1 MAFKGDDS
9 TFSLAT
15 TVTLVLAVAAMV
27 FVKEPLKSSRPTGNG
42 VGLEGA
48 ASELKARARL
58 WEDPFAAVQKD
69 QASRKQVS
77 VTLQKAGKVTLSVTA
92 VGRNEE
98 EGLSKL
104 QAKINETAKQNGI
117 VTALVVM
124 TGGGSS
130 VEDSEARIRD
140 RYAVGAALEVG
151 CFVPEQTQSLSY
163 FTWSFGVGKVEPK
176 VPVTTPYEWYKRSVI
191 ASCRAFDEEMS
202 KEKARHVLVLWVA
215 AEETEQTI
223 FARVKQLLSKFRPPN
238 VESSIP
244 AKLVG
249 PRSSSEFRSML
260 QEIEEES
267 KSSDRAKGRQKAGDS
282 PPKVQEPIAL
292 YSPWATAMPGLLSY
306 GLNSGS
312 QKNGVGCQSYGAC
325 KKVFTELLSDAGL
338 LLKYSIDSDQVLFE
352 SLFEELNRRR
362 VTVGADSIA
371 LIGEW
376 DSFYARSLPLTFS
389 AAACRYITDEKVA
402 KAHPLSDALTG
413 QLKGKCATTEQG
425 IDQFKTGAIS
435 PRTLNIRQYSYLS
448 GLDGEASVDQGSPS
462 RLKGDDKDK
471 EKGEAG
477 KAKLRDIASYE
488 RPEGP
493 SQLDYVRRLV
503 ARMKTEDQENDKA
516 GTRGEAE
523 QQGKKVK
530 AVGILG
536 RDAYDAL
543 LILQAVREQFPNA
556 LFFATDLDAR
566 YSHEDEL
573 KWTRNL
579 IVVSHFGLRL
589 QPSLQQAIPPFRHS
603 LQTSTFLA
611 VLRAI
616 DHVGYR
622 LDQSAG
628 PNAQLAEYVMNGG
641 QQQQIEYSTVI
652 RPRLFEIGRHGAVD
666 LSVDNSTD
674 KVRSVHPARQDVE
687 SWAVTF
693 RMPERIGPV
702 WIAVTVLGFLTA
714 WGYGRFWNWLTAR
727 DERDRSSRNF
737 KRVLRPAWVPL
748 LILGVV
754 LLWCKLRHFSYVE
767 DEPFSWS
774 DGVSVWPTELLRLF
788 ATLLSLSFLMK
799 ACADLAV
806 NTEDLTKKFF
816 PQGASAGVEEGR
828 PRNLQG
834 FWTNLDWMFHGSKRD
849 RTGEARTLWARYCR
863 AHTWP
868 QRTVRIALWLLLYL
882 MMVLPVWRFMNDG
895 EWRLYVPCRGEFSCH
910 ADAVLTS
917 LSVFSLI
924 ILNLAVLDAVILCTK
939 WIQEMPSATGLDPIR
954 QVRLIIERTR
964 VVNRRILYP
973 FLSLFLLIG
982 ARSHYFDNW
991 DFPPAL
997 ILVLTVNSLV
1007 ALASACMLYL
1017 AAVEAKRKVLAPL
1030 QQDLDR
1036 VLIQQECAEPAVDTG
1051 PSSDHLRQIISEIDA
1066 VQQGAFVPFYQQPVV
1081 QATLV
1086 AVLAFL
1092 QYWYLG
1098 Q

>member
-9 TFSLAT
+9 NFSLAT
-15 TVTLVLAVAAMV
+15 TVTLALALAAMV

-48 ASELKARARL
+48 ATELKARARL

-77 VTLQKAGKVTLSVTA
+77 VTLQKAGKVALSVTTA
-92 VGRNEE
+92 DQHHEQGLRN
-98 EGLSKL
+98 LK
-104 QAKINETAKQNGI
+104 AKIEEIATQNGL

-151 CFVPEQTQSLSY
+151 CYAPELTQSLSY
-163 FTWSFGVGKVEPK
+163 FTWSFGPQKPELS
-176 VPVTTPYEWYKRSVI
+176 VPVPTPYEWYRRSPL
-191 ASCRAFDEEMS
+191 ASCRTFDETPGTERS
-202 KEKARHVLVLWVA
+202 RHVLVLWIA
-215 AEETEQTI
+215 AEESELSI
-223 FARVKQLLSKFRPPN
+223 LARIDALLSEFRPPKLKAH
-238 VESSIP
+238 II

-249 PRSSSEFRSML
+249 PRSSSEFRSLL
-260 QEIEEES
+260 QEIEKQDQPGVLKRENQGRRDFQA
-267 KSSDRAKGRQKAGDS
+267 KDRPS
-282 PPKVQEPIAL
+282 IEL

-306 GLNSGS
+306 GMKSRS
-312 QKNGVGCQSYGAC
+312 QQQGVSCESYGMC
-325 KKVFTELLSDAGL
+325 KKVFFDLLSGAGL
-338 LLKYSIDSDQVLFE
+338 NLQYSIDSDEVLFE
-352 SLFEELNRRR
+352 YLFREFNRRR
-362 VTVGADSIA
+362 VRVGTDAIA

-376 DSFYARSLPLTFS
+376 DSFYARSLPITFS
-389 AAACRYITDEKVA
+389 AVACRY
-402 KAHPLSDALTG
+402 TG
-413 QLKGKCATTEQG
+413 RCSTMDDGVDRLLAGTL
-425 IDQFKTGAIS
+425 S

-448 GLDGEASVDQGSPS
+448 GLDGEASVDQSLPS
-462 RLKGDDKDK
+462 KPKEGDKDK
-471 EKGEAG
+471 REAG
-477 KAKLRDIASYE
+477 QAKLRDIASYE

-503 ARMKTEDQENDKA
+503 AQIKA
-516 GTRGEAE
+516 EEQGNESVGTRGEVE

-530 AVGILG
+530 AIGILG

-543 LILQAVREQFPNA
+543 LILQAVREQFPNV

-566 YSHEDEL
+566 YFHEDEQ

-579 IVVSHFGLRL
+579 IVVSHFGLQL
-589 QPSLQQAIPPFRHS
+589 DPSLQQSIPPFRSS
-603 LQTSTFLA
+603 LQTSTFFA

-616 DHVGYR
+616 DQVSNR
-622 LDQSAG
+622 PQESSQKTQSSRY
-628 PNAQLAEYVMNGG
+628 QLHGRNGG
-641 QQQQIEYSTVI
+641 ATEYSGLI
-652 RPRLFEIGRHGAVD
+652 LPRLFEIGRHGAVD
-666 LSVDNSTD
+666 LSVDDSVE
-674 KVRSVHPARQDVE
+674 KIRSVHPTRQDVTDG
-687 SWAVTF
+687 AVTF
-693 RMPERIGPV
+693 KMPARIGPL
-702 WIAVTVLGFLTA
+702 WITMTILGFLA
-714 WGYGRFWNWLTAR
+714 LWGHARFWNWLTAR
-727 DERDRSSRNF
+727 NERDRGLQKFR
-737 KRVLRPAWVPL
+737 RILRSVWVPL
-748 LILGVV
+748 AILTMAF
-754 LLWCKLRHFSYVE
+754 LWCHVLHFKYVE

-788 ATLLSLSFLMK
+788 ATLLSISFLMK

-806 NTEDLTKKFF
+806 NTGDLTKKFF

-828 PRNLQG
+828 PRNLEG
-834 FWTNLDWMFHGSKRD
+834 FWRNLDWMLHGSKQD
-849 RTGEARTLWARYCR
+849 RPGEARTLWDRYCR

-910 ADAVLTS
+910 ADAVLTF
-917 LSVFSLI
+917 LSAFSLI
-924 ILNLAVLDAVILCTK
+924 ILNLAVLDAVILCIK
-939 WIQEMPSATGLDPIR
+939 WIQEMPSATGLDPMR
-954 QVRLIIERTR
+954 QVRLMIERTR

-973 FLSLFLLIG
+973 FLSLFLIIG

-1017 AAVEAKRKVLAPL
+1017 AAVEAKRKVLASI
-1030 QQDLDR
+1030 QEKMDR
-1036 VLIQQECAEPAVDTG
+1036 ALTRDEKIDPILVRG
-1051 PSSDHLRQIISEIDA
+1051 PSSERLRQIISEIDA

-1086 AVLAFL
+1086 ALLAFL

>member
-15 TVTLVLAVAAMV
+15 TVTLALAVAAMV
-27 FVKEPLKSSRPTGNG
+27 FVKEPLKSSRPSGNG
-42 VGLEGA
+42 ADLKGA
-48 ASELKARARL
+48 TSELKARARL
-58 WEDPFAAVQKD
+58 WEDPFAAVQRD
-69 QASRKQVS
+69 QAIRKQVS
-77 VTLQKAGKVTLSVTA
+77 VTLQKVGAMTLSVTA
-92 VGRNEE
+92 AGQHDEQGLRN
-98 EGLSKL
+98 LK
-104 QAKINETAKQNGI
+104 AKIEEIAIRKGL

-163 FTWSFGVGKVEPK
+163 FTWSVGPAKTEPK
-176 VPVTTPYEWYKRSVI
+176 VPVATPYEWYKRSVI
-191 ASCRAFDEEMS
+191 ASCRAVDEKMD

-223 FARVKQLLSKFRPPN
+223 LGRVKQLLSKIRPPSL
-238 VESSIP
+238 ESTVS

-260 QEIEEES
+260 REIETDG
-267 KSSDRAKGRQKAGDS
+267 KAGNLVKGNQKAVDLRR
-282 PPKVQEPIAL
+282 KEQAPIAL
-292 YSPWATAMPGLLSY
+292 YSPWATAMPGLLAY
-306 GLNSGS
+306 GLSSES
-312 QKNGVGCQSYGAC
+312 QKNGVGCRSYDAC
-325 KKVFTELLSDAGL
+325 KKVFSELLTDAGL
-338 LLKYSIDSDQVLFE
+338 LLKFSIDSDLVLFE
-352 SLFEELNRRR
+352 SLFEELNRRH

-389 AAACRYITDEKVA
+389 AAACRHITDEKV
-402 KAHPLSDALTG
+402 KRAHPLSDVLTS

-448 GLDGEASVDQGSPS
+448 GLDGEAAVDQGSPS
-462 RLKGDDKDK
+462 RPKGDDKDK
-471 EKGEAG
+471 EKGEVS

-503 ARMKTEDQENDKA
+503 ARIKAEDQENNTV
-516 GTRGEAE
+516 GTRGETE
-523 QQGKKVK
+523 HQGKKVK
-530 AVGILG
+530 AIGILG

-566 YSHEDEL
+566 YFHEDEQ

-579 IVVSHFGLRL
+579 IVVSHFGLQL
-589 QPSLQQAIPPFRHS
+589 EPSLQQAIPPFRHS

-611 VLRAI
+611 VLQAI
-616 DHVGYR
+616 EHVDNRPHQATGQDMR
-622 LDQSAG
+622 L
-628 PNAQLAEYVMNGG
+628 EYD
-641 QQQQIEYSTVI
+641 TAI

-666 LSVDNSTD
+666 LSVDKYD
-674 KVRSVHPARQDVE
+674 KQVRSVHPMRQDVKPRTE
-687 SWAVTF
+687 HFNV
-693 RMPERIGPV
+693 PERIGP
-702 WIAVTVLGFLTA
+702 IGITVTILGLLVV
-714 WGYGRFWNWLTAR
+714 WGYGRLWNWLTAR
-727 DERDRSSRNF
+727 DEQDRSSRNF
-737 KRVLRPAWVPL
+737 KRVLRLAWVPL
-748 LILGVV
+748 LVLGAM
-754 LLWCKLRHFSYVE
+754 LLWYVVRPLDNYAE

-788 ATLLSLSFLMK
+788 ATLLSLSFLIK

-806 NTEDLTKKFF
+806 NTEELTKKFF
-816 PQGASAGVEEGR
+816 SHEASAGVEEAGR
-828 PRNLQG
+828 RTLQG
-834 FWTNLDWMFHGSKRD
+834 FWTNLDWMFHGSKQD
-849 RTGEARTLWARYCR
+849 RLVEARKLWARYCR
-863 AHTWP
+863 AHKLP
-868 QRTVRIALWLLLYL
+868 QRFARIALWLGLYL
-882 MMVLPVWRFMNDG
+882 LMVLPVWRFMNDG
-895 EWRLYVPCRGEFSCH
+895 EWRLYIPCRGDFSCH
-910 ADAVLTS
+910 IDAVLTS

-939 WIQEMPSATGLDPIR
+939 WIQEMPAATGLDPMK
-954 QVRLIIERTR
+954 QVRLIVDRTR
-964 VVNRRILYP
+964 IVNRRILYP

-991 DFPPAL
+991 DFPPVL

-1017 AAVEAKRKVLAPL
+1017 AAVGAKRKILAQL

-1036 VLIQQECAEPAVDTG
+1036 VLTQQECAQSGMDPRS
-1051 PSSDHLRQIISEIDA
+1051 SSDHLRQIISEIDA